1 MINFALP
8 SWSWGALLTPAAKF
22 HVPSVAP
29 EGCPASQTRYR
40 TPFCST
46 NAASLRT
53 PWGSRTRTVMGVAW
67 PRVVTGDG
75 TLRTGAGDRTNTNAI
90 DNKTATATTTKA
102 FRTSHCS
109 PLRSEGPCLNEFGDC
124 ISLPSFCH
132 RGLGVVGVERKCRAE
147 NILSVLVWERTCP
160 IRDGRVTEVVEDA
173 RARPDDQTWT
183 RVPGD
188 SKARSEVML
197 L

>member
-1 MINFALP
+1 M
-8 SWSWGALLTPAAKF
+8 
-22 HVPSVAP
+22 
-29 EGCPASQTRYR
+29 
-40 TPFCST
+40 
-46 NAASLRT
+46 
-53 PWGSRTRTVMGVAW
+53 
-67 PRVVTGDG
+67 
-75 TLRTGAGDRTNTNAI
+75 
-90 DNKTATATTTKA
+90 
-102 FRTSHCS
+102 
-109 PLRSEGPCLNEFGDC
+109 NEFGDC